1 MKDDSRILELL
12 EQDGRASARDIASM
26 LGLKEKEVEEKIR
39 DFTKRGVIRGFKAV
53 VDWRQASTKKVMAV
67 IQVKVIPQAKEGF
80 AKVCLDLSKDKRVLD
95 AFVATGEYDLLLFV
109 EANTLE
115 EISDFVTERLATK
128 KEVTGTNTHI
138 ILSQFKRDGKLF
150 ADAAAGRLPLSP

>member
-1 MKDDSRILELL
+1 MKDDSKLLELL
-12 EQDGRASARDIASM
+12 EEDGRASAKELASM
-26 LGLKEKEVEEKIR
+26 LGLKEKEVDEKIK
-39 DFTKRGVIRGFKAV
+39 DLKKKSVIRGFKAV
-53 VDWRQASTKKVMAV
+53 VDWRKASVKKVMAV
-67 IQVKVIPQAKEGF
+67 IQVKVIPQAKDGF
-80 AKVCLDLSKDKRVLD
+80 AKVCLDLSKDRRVLD

-115 EISDFVTERLATK
+115 EISDFVTERLATR